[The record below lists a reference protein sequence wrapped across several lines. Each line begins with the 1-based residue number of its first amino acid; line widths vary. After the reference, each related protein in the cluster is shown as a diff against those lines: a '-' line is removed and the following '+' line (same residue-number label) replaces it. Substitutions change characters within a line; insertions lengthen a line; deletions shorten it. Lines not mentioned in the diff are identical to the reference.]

1 MQLTSRY
8 LATNKTVLVLDEWT
22 GTLTEYRKVYN
33 RQLKIIKGIDNVL
46 TFEIKNNNQKPVS
59 ILNTYTAKFQAF
71 DQENT
76 LVLSKTGTIKETAT
90 PNYKGQ
96 FTVNI
101 TDNDTLNLDGQ
112 YLTYFVHLVDNN
124 NNNVVTYADAQFDA
138 KGTIELDTGT
148 LPGPK
153 DPYKISQFT
162 EISTDVF
169 ASEAVQAEPALNGN
183 EALHTTA
190 IYTTGYTG
198 DVTIQATLENLV
210 DSNTN
215 WVDVSTTSIANPTEP
230 KYINFNGVFSWI
242 RIKHAP
248 TAGTIDKV
256 LIRN

>member
-8 LATNKTVLVLDEWT
+8 LATNKTVLVLDDWA

-46 TFEIKNNNQKPVS
+46 TFEIKNQDQKPIS
-59 ILNTYTAKFQAF
+59 ILNTYTAHFQAF
-71 DQENT
+71 DESNT
-76 LVLSKTGTIKETAT
+76 LVLEKIGTIKETTT

-96 FTVNI
+96 FTI
-101 TDNDTLNLDGQ
+101 TVSDNDTLNLDGQ
-112 YLTYFVHLVDNN
+112 YLTYFVYLVDSNDN
-124 NNNVVTYADAQFDA
+124 DIVTYADAQFGA
-138 KGTIELDTGT
+138 KGTIELDSGT

-153 DPYKISQFT
+153 KSYSISQFT
-162 EISTDVF
+162 ETSSEVF
-169 ASEAVQAEPALNGN
+169 VSESIEAEPALNGN

-215 WVDVSTTSIANPTEP
+215 WVDVSTATLTNPTEP
-230 KYINFNGVFSWI
+230 TYINFNGVFSWI
-242 RIKHAP
+242 RIKHEP
-248 TAGTIDKV
+248 VAGTIDKV
-256 LIRN
+256 LVRN